1 MPVIETAD
9 RGGSSD
15 VDISDDDEYAD
26 APEVMEDDD
35 YFLSQGELLQGV
47 FKSIFF
53 IVVAFQASLVGQVSN
68 LSFRTT
74 LAMRLWLG

>member
-9 RGGSSD
+9 RGSSD

-35 YFLSQGELLQGV
+35 YFLSQGELLQR
-47 FKSIFF
+47 
-53 IVVAFQASLVGQVSN
+53 AFHLNPILSLLP
-68 LSFRTT
+68 LSRR
-74 LAMRLWLG
+74 A